1 MPNKHSLIA
10 LPLAL
15 VLAAGVF
22 AGDPDKSMG
31 AASPDSVEKLKSS
44 LPRTAGFEVDD
55 VRMGADGV
63 SCITYRVSNEQGGKS
78 KAHAVVDG
86 EKVLR
91 STSRSREFE
100 KAWNGKC
107 ARADS

>member
-1 MPNKHSLIA
+1 MPSKHRLIA

-15 VLAAGVF
+15 ALAAGAF
-22 AGDPDKSMG
+22 ADDPAKNMG
-31 AASPDSVEKLKSS
+31 AASSDSVEKLKSS
-44 LPRTAGFEVDD
+44 LPRSAGFEVDN
-55 VRMGADGV
+55 VRTGADGV
-63 SCITYRVSNEQGGKS
+63 SCITYRVSNDQGGES

-86 EKVLR
+86 DKVLR

-107 ARADS
+107 AKADS